1 MSSVPIDINTV
12 LLCLFFIGSA
22 LIGGAGYVFFYSVT
36 DKKVALRHLVLSMI
50 AGYIYYI
57 LYSQHSFPN
66 TIMAIVVGW
75 FAPDFIEGIMKKYKE
90 KKGGNG
96 GGDE

>member
-1 MSSVPIDINTV
+1 MSAVPIDTILT
-12 LLCLFFIGSA
+12 CLFFVGSA

-36 DKKVALRHLVLSMI
+36 EKKVALRHLVLSGI
-50 AGYIYYI
+50 AGYIYFM

-90 KKGGNG
+90 KKGNS
-96 GGDE
+96 E